1 MIRVRFRIHRHPR
14 LTLSGGLVSMLLPV
28 VLLAALITNHVQ
40 AIAPSSLSST
50 SATFGVRQFYLTYST
65 YQAGGAR
72 TACAEGYHFASIWEI
87 ADPSALE
94 YNTGLGATGTDSGEG
109 PPTQI
114 WLFGG
119 SSVALGWVRTGYGVG
134 SWDTVGQANCSG
146 WGTSDGLAWGTMAN
160 LPSDWTAGEQD
171 IGVWNTEVRTCNST
185 LRVWCVQDDSVWR
198 VFLPLVLRND

>member
-1 MIRVRFRIHRHPR
+1 MFGLKLRIRYRRQAIPWDVLALVLLPALLLVVLTVSRVRASTPAPPA
-14 LTLSGGLVSMLLPV
+14 TLS
-28 VLLAALITNHVQ
+28 AT
-40 AIAPSSLSST
+40 
-50 SATFGVRQFYLTYST
+50 TFGVRQFYLAKTT
-65 YQAGGAR
+65 FQAGGAR
-72 TACAEGYHFASIWEI
+72 TACAKGYHFASIWEI

-114 WLFGG
+114 WFFGG
-119 SSVALGWVRTGYGVG
+119 SSVARGWIRTGYSVG

-146 WGTSDGLAWGTMAN
+146 WGTSDGLAWGTTAN

-185 LRVWCVQDDSVWR
+185 LRVWCVQDDSVLR
-198 VFLPLVLRND
+198 VSLPLVLR